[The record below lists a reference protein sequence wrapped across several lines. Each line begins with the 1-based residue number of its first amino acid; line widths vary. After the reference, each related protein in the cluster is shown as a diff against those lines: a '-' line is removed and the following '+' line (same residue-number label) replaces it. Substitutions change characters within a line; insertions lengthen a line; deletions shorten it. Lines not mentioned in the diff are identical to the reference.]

1 MPIARPFRAIRPA
14 KDKVHLVVSRSYIGY
29 DHDELTHK
37 LDHNPYSFVHVINPD
52 HGHEDMAPHGSHE
65 FFEKVRE
72 KYLEFYGKD
81 YFVQDEK
88 PQFYVYRQSA
98 EGKEFTGVICATAS
112 LDYEEDKIKKHEH
125 TLTKREK
132 MFTDYL
138 SVTGINAEPVLL
150 TYPDSPAVDQVVQG
164 AVKEDPFYDFTT
176 HDTFRHTLWG
186 ISDPEEVKALEMAFA
201 EMDSFYIADGHHRSA
216 SSARLTREEN
226 GGVCRTESAHD
237 FFMSYLVPA
246 SSMHIEAFHR
256 VLHLEGSVE
265 KLEVLDKLRKTF
277 QVEHLEGPAM
287 PHTHGEMCISFHGDW
302 YRLNPNQKQADK
314 LDVELCSE
322 MILEP
327 IFGIEDLR
335 NDKRISFL
343 SGDSGLKG
351 VKKEMAKEGRD
362 VIILLYPIQVEEI
375 FAVSD
380 KGESMP
386 PKSTWVEP
394 KLRSALT
401 IYDLKAH

>member
-1 MPIARPFRAIRPA
+1 MPIIRPFRAIRPA
-14 KDKVHLVVSRSYIGY
+14 PDKVHLVVSRSYIGY
-29 DHDELTHK
+29 DDRALSNK

-52 HGHEDMAPHGSHE
+52 HGHENMAPHGSHE
-65 FFEKVRE
+65 FFGKVRE
-72 KYLEFYGKD
+72 KYAEFYKKD
-81 YFVQDEK
+81 YFIQDET
-88 PQFYVYRQSA
+88 PQFYVYRQA
-98 EGKEFTGVICATAS
+98 ANGKEFTGVICATAS
-112 LDYEEDKIKKHEH
+112 LDYAEDRIKKHEL

-150 TYPDSPAVDQVVQG
+150 TYPDSSTVNDIIDKAVE
-164 AVKEDPFYDFTT
+164 AVPFYDFTT

-186 ISDPEEVKALEMAFA
+186 ISDTKELAALESAFEA
-201 EMDSFYIADGHHRSA
+201 MEAFYIADGHHRCA
-216 SSARLTREEN
+216 SSARLTAEEN
-226 GGVCRTESAHD
+226 GGVYGTAAPHD

-246 SSMHIEAFHR
+246 SDMHIEAFHR
-256 VLHLEGSVE
+256 VLHLEGNVE
-265 KLEVLDKLRKTF
+265 KLEVLDRLRKEF
-277 QVEHLEGPAM
+277 HIEHLEGRAL

-302 YRLNPNQKQADK
+302 YRLNPKVKQPEK

-351 VKKEMAKEGRD
+351 VKKEMEKEGRD
-362 VIILLYPIQVEEI
+362 VIILLYPIQVEEV

-380 KGESMP
+380 RGDSMP

-401 IYDLKAH
+401 IFDLKKH